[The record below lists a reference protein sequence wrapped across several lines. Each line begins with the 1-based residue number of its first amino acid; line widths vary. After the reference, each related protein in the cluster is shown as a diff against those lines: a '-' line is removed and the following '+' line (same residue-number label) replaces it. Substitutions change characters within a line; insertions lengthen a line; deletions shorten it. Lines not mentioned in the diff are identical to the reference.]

1 GLVVSLMELGK
12 RSEADQQ
19 LNNALQDKDQ
29 VRNLALLVS
38 AAYWFL
44 AHDDPARGLELAGK
58 AVALEPRYSW
68 AQIALARAL
77 IDNKRS
83 QDAERSLRYARQF
96 SRFPT

>member
-1 GLVVSLMELGK
+1 MALLELGK
-12 RSEADQQ
+12 KNEADQE

-29 VRNLALLVS
+29 ARNLPLLVG

-44 AHDDPARGLELAGK
+44 AHDDPARGFELADK

-77 IDNKRS
+77 IANGRP
-83 QDAERSLRYARQF
+83 QEAEDRKSVV
-96 SRFPT
+96 